1 MDDPRAGVAA
11 ESMHLSWQSTFERD
25 SVTWTFA
32 KLAER
37 AIQHLFKEPVARA
50 RYARWLLEEA
60 PAVRS
65 SAPDDGLLLT
75 RMELGDDGQFS
86 VVARPNRG
94 EFVLIAHH
102 DEFHVI
108 MATSYALLT
117 PREEQDGVCL
127 AHFEGNPTLA
137 VRWAL
142 GLYEVLERR
151 WLFDS
156 LAPPAD
162 AQNLTLN

>member
-1 MDDPRAGVAA
+1 
-11 ESMHLSWQSTFERD
+11 
-25 SVTWTFA
+25 
-32 KLAER
+32 
-37 AIQHLFKEPVARA
+37 
-50 RYARWLLEEA
+50 
-60 PAVRS
+60 
-65 SAPDDGLLLT
+65 
-75 RMELGDDGQFS
+75 MELGDDGQFS

-108 MATSYALLT
+108 MATSYGLLT

-142 GLYEVLERR
+142 GLYELLERR
-151 WLFDS
+151 WQFG
-156 LAPPAD
+156 APGTQAD
-162 AQNLTLN
+162 AQNLAMN